1 MAAEETFCQLVE
13 AHQTSLLRMCYLH
26 LQDRQD
32 AEDAVQETFLKA
44 YRAMAS
50 FRGESSEKTWLMR
63 IAINVCRDMRR
74 SKWFKYISHHV
85 TPELL
90 PEEGTELPEDAMML
104 NMCIMAMPAKWREI
118 VLLYYYQGLTMAQTA
133 QALGI
138 AQSTV
143 SSRLKQARTYLREH
157 LKGGYFN
164 E

>member
-1 MAAEETFCQLVE
+1 MAQEEAFSQLVE

-32 AEDAVQETFLKA
+32 AEDAVQETFIKA
-44 YRAMAS
+44 YRSMAA

-74 SKWFKYISHHV
+74 SNWFKYISRHV

-90 PEEGTELPEDAMML
+90 PEEGTVITEDTLML
-104 NMCIMAMPAKWREI
+104 NMCIMAMPAKWREV
-118 VLLYYYQGLTMAQTA
+118 VLLYYYQGLTMTQTA
-133 QALGI
+133 QALGL

-143 SSRLKQARTYLREH
+143 SSRLKQARACLREH
-157 LKGGYFN
+157 LKGGYFD